1 MDAVFSFIG
10 TILGYGMWAC
20 YSVLKDYGMAIV
32 VFTLFTKVIL
42 LPIALWV
49 QKNSIKMVRMKPQL
63 DALRYQHIDDKDAYM
78 DAQAA
83 LYKKEKYSPMA
94 GVYPLL
100 LQIPLIFG
108 LIDVIYKPLK
118 HLLHIPT
125 DIIDAFVEKTAEILG
140 TTELGSSPQL
150 KVVELLGDNS
160 NVDQFMQLQQELG
173 DVDVA
178 GVIDQIQNVSMDFF
192 GINLAAIPSFALDI
206 LLLVPIFAG
215 LSALLMCYI
224 QNKINVLQIEQN
236 ALSQWGMT
244 IFMIAFSTY
253 FAFLVPA
260 GVGIYWIFGN
270 LFSILSMYAV
280 NWIYNPKKYIDY
292 NTLEIMKASLK
303 EENEANKKNKK
314 RAKADYKRFFQ
325 VKEMKLM
332 FFSEQSGF
340 YKYYKKIIES
350 ILANSDLDIHYVTCD
365 PNDAV
370 FEMNNPRIIP
380 YYVDNTKLIPLM
392 MKVEADVVVMTSP
405 DLEKYHVK
413 RSKVR
418 RDVEYIF
425 TEHGCTSLT
434 IGYRTGALDYFNTIF
449 AVSPI
454 QAREVRAM
462 EEQRGTQRKRV
473 IRVGY
478 GLIDDMIESYQKLD
492 KKENEKPT
500 ILIAP
505 SYQEDNILDSCLDP
519 MLNSLLDKD
528 CKVVVRPHPQYIRRF
543 PVKMKEIMDKYK
555 DRMGENFSIETDF
568 SSNVT
573 VYTADV
579 VITDWSAI
587 GCEFSFTTNKP
598 TLYVNTKMK
607 VVNAEW
613 EEYGIT
619 PADILVRDVI
629 GISISKEDTVNTYDI
644 VKELMENQV
653 DYKEQIS
660 ELKEKYFYNL
670 GHSGEVAAD
679 YIIRRIKS
687 RHPEDSDNENKEGQ
701 KISAKKQRHMTDD
714 QLKRRFGIAAITSFL
729 LAFTLCV
736 FGPLELYLTNVEEL
750 WFTIGSIVPIVLAV
764 FIIMFALSTFIG
776 TVTRGK
782 IHAWIICL
790 IFGVAI
796 ALYIQGN
803 FMNIDYGVESLNGS
817 EIEWSNYTKYGIL
830 NTFVWIACLAIPF
843 AIHHFVQVY
852 FKKII
857 TAICGAIIA
866 IQLVTLTVLFVQ
878 AGDIDKTTYS
888 ITNDGIYTISEK
900 ENTLIFVL
908 DTFDEKYYEE
918 LIDKHPEYIEKL
930 AGFTHYNNASPSGS
944 RTIMALPSMLTGK
957 PYKKDVSYTEYINNI
972 WAEKNP
978 MDVMSEA
985 GYDTRV
991 FAEAMFFGKDAVNS
1005 IDNFSDTAQ
1014 QVGSYKIL
1022 GKKMYKLTLYRYM
1035 PHYLK
1040 QRFWI
1045 DTAEFELAKTNN
1057 AYSSTNDAKFYSE
1070 FIKNGGFSC
1079 SKEYDKAFR
1088 FYLLNGAHQPY
1099 MLNSDAIRSDK
1110 TTSRMEQMEG
1120 SFKIMF
1126 ELLED
1131 MQKKGVYKD
1140 ATIIITADHGD
1151 LDNAQNMMFLYKPS
1165 GKTEGYDVSSAP
1177 ISMFDLP
1184 STIAHWAGGDAA
1196 QFGSGRL
1203 FYNIDERDRRT
1214 RKLFLYVGTNKD
1226 ERVEEWDINGK
1237 ANSIENMRLAHKYY
1251 TNDGELQPYKF
1262 GNKLTFDVDATA
1274 NPYCTEG
1281 FRKTIGRSTP
1291 LVGRYSQMVIPF
1303 KEKTGNNDLVL
1314 KIGLHSSSRRIDTII
1329 RANGVEIFHEKISDE
1344 YVNKGISCIIP
1355 AEAVKGK
1362 NEIVLDFEFPDI
1374 DLSEQEKPVDLRKN
1388 TISFMDITINVD
1400 K

>member
-118 HLLHIPT
+118 HLLHIPAN
-125 DIIDAFVEKTAEILG
+125 IIDAFVEKTAEILG

-434 IGYRTGALDYFNTIF
+434 MGYRTGALDYFNTIF
-449 AVSPI
+449 AISPI

-505 SYQEDNILDSCLDP
+505 SYQEDNILDSCLEP
-519 MLNSLLDKD
+519 MLDSLLDKD

-543 PVKMKEIMDKYK
+543 PVKMKEIIDKYK
-555 DRMGENFSIETDF
+555 ERMGENFSIETDF

-644 VKELMENQV
+644 VKELMENQD

-670 GHSGEVAAD
+670 GHSGEVGAD

-736 FGPLELYLTNVEEL
+736 FGPLELYLTNHEDL
-750 WFTIGSIVPIVLAV
+750 WFGLDAIIPIIAVIFSIG
-764 FIIMFALSTFIG
+764 FILSTLVG
-776 TVTRGK
+776 ALPKGK
-782 IHAWIICL
+782 LHIYIICL
-790 IFGVAI
+790 IFGVAL
-796 ALYIQGN
+796 ALYVQGN
-803 FMNIDYGVESLNGS
+803 FLNIDYGVESLNGT
-817 EIEWSNYTKYGIL
+817 EIKWEDFTKYGVLDSLAWCVCIAAP
-830 NTFVWIACLAIPF
+830 FVIYHF
-843 AIHHFVQVY
+843 AQIHFR
-852 FKKII
+852 KII
-857 TAICGAIIA
+857 TALAGLLVAVQLIA
-866 IQLVTLTVLFVQ
+866 LIVVFAQS
-878 AGDIDKTTYS
+878 GNIEKNNYS
-888 ITNDGIYTISEK
+888 MTKDGMYTISHK
-900 ENTLIFVL
+900 DNTIVFVL
-908 DTFDEKYYEE
+908 DTFDEKYYDDLLE
-918 LIDKHPEYIEKL
+918 KHPEYKDML
-930 AGFTHYNNASPSGS
+930 DGFVQYNNTTATGA
-944 RTIMALPSMLTGK
+944 RTILAMPSILTGE
-957 PYKKDVSYTEYINNI
+957 PYKKDITYTDYLDKI
-972 WAEKNP
+972 WDEDTPYDIMAR
-978 MDVMSEA
+978 A

-991 FAEAMFFGKDAVNS
+991 FAETNFFGEG
-1005 IDNFSDTAQ
+1005 AQ
-1014 QVGSYKIL
+1014 RSLKNCKSSRQSVGSNEIL
-1022 GKKMYKLTLYRYM
+1022 TKKLYKLTLYKYS

-1040 QRFWI
+1040 ERFWM
-1045 DTAEFELAKTNN
+1045 DTAEFDLARNKDD
-1057 AYSSTNDAKFYSE
+1057 YSSANDARFYKGYVE
-1070 FIKNGGFSC
+1070 NGGYTYSQ
-1079 SKEYDKAFR
+1079 EYDKAFR
-1088 FYLLNGAHQPY
+1088 LYLLNGAHDPIR
-1099 MLNSDAIRSDK
+1099 LRSDATLSSK

-1120 SFKIMF
+1120 VFKILF
-1126 ELLED
+1126 EILED
-1131 MQKKGVYKD
+1131 MKANGVYED
-1140 ATIIITADHGD
+1140 ANIIITADHGNIGN
-1151 LDNAQNMMFLYKPS
+1151 LEHIMFLYKAKGAN
-1165 GKTEGYDVSSAP
+1165 GKYSVSSAP
-1177 ISMFDLP
+1177 VSNFDIP
-1184 STIAHWAGGDAA
+1184 STLAHWAGGDPSKY
-1196 QFGSGRL
+1196 GSGRI
-1203 FYNIDERDRRT
+1203 FYDISENDPRIREFYLWT
-1214 RKLFLYVGTNKD
+1214 GTNKE
-1226 ERVEEWDINGK
+1226 ERIEEWEISGNAYDKDKQKLKQKYFTNGGR
-1237 ANSIENMRLAHKYY
+1237 IE
-1251 TNDGELQPYKF
+1251 EYKL
-1262 GNKLTFDVDATA
+1262 GTVLTFEADTTA
-1274 NPYCTEG
+1274 NQYCVDG
-1281 FRKTIGRSTP
+1281 FRKSTGFRTP
-1291 LVGRYSQMVIPF
+1291 VVGRYAKMEIPF
-1303 KEKTGNNDLVL
+1303 EEVPSRGNL
-1314 KIGLHSSSRRIDTII
+1314 KVNFGLFHSSQKTSVLIK
-1329 RANGVEIFHEKISDE
+1329 ANGKEVFNRKLTDSDIKQGLKFEIPVDLIGADLKLT
-1344 YVNKGISCIIP
+1344 
-1355 AEAVKGK
+1355 
-1362 NEIVLDFEFPDI
+1362 LDFEFTEVDMKQ
-1374 DLSEQEKPVDLRKN
+1374 QELPLDSRKIM
-1388 TISFMDITINVD
+1388 ISMTDFLIEEE
-1400 K
+1400 